1 MTCGI
6 KMADVKVNIYEYAK
20 RYGIRPATP
29 RGGSISRLER
39 SGAEVKKREFKLSTS
54 YNKADA
60 HHKEY
65 SLSYSLR
72 RLKVP
77 SNRESGV
84 NAAESRRTLTL
95 SARDSRTPYECR
107 QHKKT
112 RKFFACLF
120 GWRTI
125 RSSNP

>member
-1 MTCGI
+1 M
-6 KMADVKVNIYEYAK
+6 M
-20 RYGIRPATP
+20 
-29 RGGSISRLER
+29 
-39 SGAEVKKREFKLSTS
+39 
-54 YNKADA
+54 A

-65 SLSYSLR
+65 SLSYLLR
-72 RLKVP
+72 QLKI
-77 SNRESGV
+77 SANRESGE